1 MKINSSENIDA
12 SDKPALNRM
21 LILLFAITGG
31 VAVGNLYTAQPLL
44 NDIALSFGA
53 QPDSASMLIT
63 CTQLGYATGILL
75 LVPLGDIRNRRR
87 LIPVILFLS
96 AISLC
101 LTAVAPSMPLLM
113 AAMALTGLTTV
124 AGQLLTPFAGDLA
137 SPSQLGKVLG
147 TIISGMLIGILL
159 SRTVSGVIADFLGW
173 RAVYFIAAGGAL
185 ILAFLMLRMLP
196 ADIPRQHLSYRELM
210 RSLLSTIAESATVRI
225 TLLIAAC
232 GFLVFT
238 LFWTSLTFL
247 LSSAPYSY
255 TVSQIGLTG
264 LAGLAGA
271 LMARRAGILH
281 DRGHSVMAT
290 SLALLLALV
299 AIGVAA
305 WGRNNLYLIILA
317 IILIDIAVQ
326 TLNVLH
332 QTRII
337 SINPAMRSRLSTI
350 FVVSNFIGAAVGS
363 ALAGILWRAGGW
375 SAVMTGAAGFLAL
388 ALAIWFMN
396 RDGLKLK

>member
-1 MKINSSENIDA
+1 MKINSPENIDA

-63 CTQLGYATGILL
+63 FTQLGYATGILL

-96 AISLC
+96 ALSLC

-290 SLALLLALV
+290 GLALLLALV

-305 WGRNNLYLIILA
+305 WGRNSLYLIILA

>member
-1 MKINSSENIDA
+1 VKINSPENIGTPEK
-12 SDKPALNRM
+12 SALNRM

-31 VAVGNLYTAQPLL
+31 MAVGNLYWAQPLL

-63 CTQLGYATGILL
+63 FTQLGYATGILL

-87 LIPVILFLS
+87 LIPAILFLS
-96 AISLC
+96 ALSLC
-101 LTAVAPSMPLLM
+101 LTALAPSMPLLM

-159 SRTVSGVIADFLGW
+159 SRTVSGVIADLLGW
-173 RAVYFIAAGGAL
+173 RAVYFIAAGGAF
-185 ILAFLMLRMLP
+185 ILSLLMLRMLP
-196 ADIPRQHLSYRELM
+196 ADIPRQHLSYRVLM
-210 RSLLSTIAESATVRI
+210 RSLLSVIAESATVRI

-238 LFWTSLTFL
+238 MFWTSLTFL
-247 LSSAPYSY
+247 LSAAPYSY

-281 DRGHSVMAT
+281 DRGHSVTAT
-290 SLALLLALV
+290 GLALLLALA

-305 WGRNNLYLIILA
+305 WGRNSIGLIVLA

-350 FVVSNFIGAAVGS
+350 FVVSNFIGAAIGS
-363 ALAGILWRAGGW
+363 ALAGILWHAGGW
-375 SAVMTGAAGFLAL
+375 SAVMIGAAGFLAL
-388 ALAIWFMN
+388 ALGIWFMN
-396 RDGLKLK
+396 RDSLKLT

>member
-1 MKINSSENIDA
+1 
-12 SDKPALNRM
+12 M

-53 QPDSASMLIT
+53 PPDSASMLIT
-63 CTQLGYATGILL
+63 FTQLGYATGILL

-87 LIPVILFLS
+87 LIPAILFLS
-96 AISLC
+96 ALSLC

-196 ADIPRQHLSYRELM
+196 ADVPRQHLSYRELM
-210 RSLLSTIAESATVRI
+210 RSLLSTIAESAAVRI

-290 SLALLLALV
+290 GLALLLALV

-305 WGRNNLYLIILA
+305 WGRNSLYLIILA

-363 ALAGILWRAGGW
+363 ALAGILWHAGGW

-396 RDGLKLK
+396 RDALKLK

>member
-1 MKINSSENIDA
+1 
-12 SDKPALNRM
+12 M

-31 VAVGNLYTAQPLL
+31 GAVGNLYTAQPLL

>member
-1 MKINSSENIDA
+1 MKINSPENIDA
-12 SDKPALNRM
+12 SEKPALNRM
-21 LILLFAITGG
+21 LIRLFAITGG

-53 QPDSASMLIT
+53 PPDSASMLIT
-63 CTQLGYATGILL
+63 FTQLGYATGILL

-87 LIPVILFLS
+87 LIPAILFLS
-96 AISLC
+96 ALFLC

-185 ILAFLMLRMLP
+185 ILAFLMLHMLP

-290 SLALLLALV
+290 CLALLLALV

-305 WGRNNLYLIILA
+305 WGRNSLYLIILA

-363 ALAGILWRAGGW
+363 ALAGILWHAGGW

-396 RDGLKLK
+396 RDALKLK

>member
-1 MKINSSENIDA
+1 MKINSPENIDA

-290 SLALLLALV
+290 GLALLLALV

>member
-1 MKINSSENIDA
+1 
-12 SDKPALNRM
+12 M

-63 CTQLGYATGILL
+63 FTQLGYATGILL

-96 AISLC
+96 ALSLC

-290 SLALLLALV
+290 GLALLLALV

-305 WGRNNLYLIILA
+305 WGRNSLYLIILA

>member
-1 MKINSSENIDA
+1 MKINSPENIDA

-137 SPSQLGKVLG
+137 SPSQLGKVLD

-290 SLALLLALV
+290 GLALLLALV

>member
-1 MKINSSENIDA
+1 MKINSPENIGTPEK
-12 SDKPALNRM
+12 SALNRM
-21 LILLFAITGG
+21 LILLFAVTGG
-31 VAVGNLYTAQPLL
+31 MAVGNLYWAQPLL

-63 CTQLGYATGILL
+63 FTQLGYATGILL

-87 LIPVILFLS
+87 LIPAILFLS
-96 AISLC
+96 ALSLC

-159 SRTVSGVIADFLGW
+159 SRTISGVIADLLGW
-173 RAVYFIAAGGAL
+173 RAVYFIAAGGAF
-185 ILAFLMLRMLP
+185 ILSFLMLRMLP
-196 ADIPRQHLSYRELM
+196 PDIPRQHLSYRALM
-210 RSLLSTIAESATVRI
+210 RSLLSVIAESATVRI

-238 LFWTSLTFL
+238 MFWTSLTFL

-281 DRGHSVMAT
+281 DRGHSVTAT
-290 SLALLLALV
+290 GLALLLALV

-305 WGRNNLYLIILA
+305 YGRNSIVLIILA
-317 IILIDIAVQ
+317 IVLIDIAVQ

-350 FVVSNFIGAAVGS
+350 FVVSNFIGAAMGS
-363 ALAGILWRAGGW
+363 ALAGILWHAGGW
-375 SAVMTGAAGFLAL
+375 SAVMTGAAGILAL
-388 ALAIWFMN
+388 AWAIWLMN
-396 RDGLKLK
+396 RNSLKLK

>member
-1 MKINSSENIDA
+1 VKINSPENIDA

>member
-1 MKINSSENIDA
+1 MKINSPENIDA

>member
-1 MKINSSENIDA
+1 
-12 SDKPALNRM
+12 M

-363 ALAGILWRAGGW
+363 ALAGILWRTGGW

>member
-1 MKINSSENIDA
+1 
-12 SDKPALNRM
+12 M

-137 SPSQLGKVLG
+137 SPSQLGKVLD

-290 SLALLLALV
+290 GLALLLALV

>member
-1 MKINSSENIDA
+1 MKINSPENIDA

-290 SLALLLALV
+290 GLALLLALV

-317 IILIDIAVQ
+317 IILIDIAAQ

>member
-1 MKINSSENIDA
+1 MKINSPENIDA

-363 ALAGILWRAGGW
+363 ALAGILWRTGGW

>member
-1 MKINSSENIDA
+1 MKINSPENIDA
-12 SDKPALNRM
+12 SEKPALNRM
-21 LILLFAITGG
+21 LIRLFAITGG

-53 QPDSASMLIT
+53 PPDSASMLIT
-63 CTQLGYATGILL
+63 FTQLGYATGILL

-87 LIPVILFLS
+87 LIPAILFLS
-96 AISLC
+96 ALSLC

-196 ADIPRQHLSYRELM
+196 ADVPRQHLSYRELM
-210 RSLLSTIAESATVRI
+210 RSLLSTIAESAAVRI

-290 SLALLLALV
+290 GLALLLALV

-305 WGRNNLYLIILA
+305 WGRNSLYLIILA

-363 ALAGILWRAGGW
+363 ALAGILWHAGGW

-396 RDGLKLK
+396 RDALKLK

>member
-1 MKINSSENIDA
+1 MKINSPENIDA
-12 SDKPALNRM
+12 SEKPALNRM

-53 QPDSASMLIT
+53 PPDSASMLIT
-63 CTQLGYATGILL
+63 FTQLGYATGILL

-87 LIPVILFLS
+87 LIPAILFLS
-96 AISLC
+96 ALSLC

-196 ADIPRQHLSYRELM
+196 ADVPRQHLSYRELM
-210 RSLLSTIAESATVRI
+210 RSLLSTIAESAAVRI

-290 SLALLLALV
+290 GLALLLALV

-305 WGRNNLYLIILA
+305 WGRNSLYLIILA

-363 ALAGILWRAGGW
+363 ALAGILWHAGGW

-396 RDGLKLK
+396 RDALKLK

>member
-1 MKINSSENIDA
+1 MKINSPENIDA

-21 LILLFAITGG
+21 LILLIAITGG

>member
-1 MKINSSENIDA
+1 
-12 SDKPALNRM
+12 M

>member
-1 MKINSSENIDA
+1 MKINSPENIGT
-12 SDKPALNRM
+12 SEKSALNRM

-31 VAVGNLYTAQPLL
+31 MAVGNLYWAQPLL

-63 CTQLGYATGILL
+63 FTQLGYATGILL

-87 LIPVILFLS
+87 LIPAILFLS
-96 AISLC
+96 ALSLC

-137 SPSQLGKVLG
+137 SPPQLGKVLG

-159 SRTVSGVIADFLGW
+159 SRTISGVIADLLGW
-173 RAVYFIAAGGAL
+173 RAVYFIAAGGAF
-185 ILAFLMLRMLP
+185 ILSFLMLRMLP
-196 ADIPRQHLSYRELM
+196 PDIPRQHLSYRELM
-210 RSLLSTIAESATVRI
+210 RSLLSVIAESATVRI

-238 LFWTSLTFL
+238 MFWTSLTFL

-281 DRGHSVMAT
+281 DRGHSVTAT
-290 SLALLLALV
+290 GLALLLALV

-305 WGRNNLYLIILA
+305 YGRNSIFLIILA
-317 IILIDIAVQ
+317 IVLIDIAVQ

-350 FVVSNFIGAAVGS
+350 FVVSNFIGAAMGS
-363 ALAGILWRAGGW
+363 ALAGILWHAGGW
-375 SAVMTGAAGFLAL
+375 SAVMTGAAGILAL
-388 ALAIWFMN
+388 AWAIWLMN
-396 RDGLKLK
+396 RNSLKLK

>member
-1 MKINSSENIDA
+1 VKINSPENIGTPEK
-12 SDKPALNRM
+12 SALNRM

-31 VAVGNLYTAQPLL
+31 MAVGNLYWAQPLL

-63 CTQLGYATGILL
+63 FTQLGYATGILL

-87 LIPVILFLS
+87 LIPAILFLS
-96 AISLC
+96 ALSLC

-159 SRTVSGVIADFLGW
+159 SRTISGVIADLLGW
-173 RAVYFIAAGGAL
+173 RAVYFIAAGGAF
-185 ILAFLMLRMLP
+185 ILSFLMLRMLP
-196 ADIPRQHLSYRELM
+196 PDIPRQHLSYRELM
-210 RSLLSTIAESATVRI
+210 RSLLSVIAESATVRI

-238 LFWTSLTFL
+238 MFWTSLTFL

-281 DRGHSVMAT
+281 DRGHSVTAT
-290 SLALLLALV
+290 GLALLLALV

-305 WGRNNLYLIILA
+305 YGRNSIFLIILA
-317 IILIDIAVQ
+317 IVLIDIAVQ

-350 FVVSNFIGAAVGS
+350 FVVSNFIGAAMGS
-363 ALAGILWRAGGW
+363 ALAGILWHAGGW
-375 SAVMTGAAGFLAL
+375 SAVMTGAAGILAL
-388 ALAIWFMN
+388 AWAIWLMN
-396 RDGLKLK
+396 RNSLKLK

>member
-1 MKINSSENIDA
+1 MKINSPENIDA
-12 SDKPALNRM
+12 SEKPALNRM

-53 QPDSASMLIT
+53 PPDSASMLIT
-63 CTQLGYATGILL
+63 FTQLGYATGILL

-87 LIPVILFLS
+87 LIPAILFLS
-96 AISLC
+96 ALSLC

-185 ILAFLMLRMLP
+185 ILAYLMLRMLP

-290 SLALLLALV
+290 GLALLLALV

-305 WGRNNLYLIILA
+305 WGRNSLYLIILA

-363 ALAGILWRAGGW
+363 ALAGILWHAGGW

>member
-1 MKINSSENIDA
+1 
-12 SDKPALNRM
+12 M

-31 VAVGNLYTAQPLL
+31 MAVGNLYWAQPLL

-63 CTQLGYATGILL
+63 FTQLGYATGILL

-87 LIPVILFLS
+87 LIPAILFLS
-96 AISLC
+96 ALSLC

-159 SRTVSGVIADFLGW
+159 SRTISGVIADLLGW
-173 RAVYFIAAGGAL
+173 RAVYFIAAGGAF
-185 ILAFLMLRMLP
+185 ILSFLMLRMLP
-196 ADIPRQHLSYRELM
+196 PDIPRQHLSYRELM
-210 RSLLSTIAESATVRI
+210 RSLLSVIAESATVRI

-238 LFWTSLTFL
+238 MFWTSLTFL

-281 DRGHSVMAT
+281 DRGHSVTAT
-290 SLALLLALV
+290 GLALLLALV

-305 WGRNNLYLIILA
+305 YGRNSIFLIILA
-317 IILIDIAVQ
+317 IVLIDIAVQ

-350 FVVSNFIGAAVGS
+350 FVVSNFIGAAMGS
-363 ALAGILWRAGGW
+363 ALAGILWHAGGW
-375 SAVMTGAAGFLAL
+375 SAVMTGAAGILAL
-388 ALAIWFMN
+388 AWAIWLMN
-396 RDGLKLK
+396 RNSLKLK

>member
-1 MKINSSENIDA
+1 MKTNSPENIGA
-12 SDKPALNRM
+12 PDKSVLNRV

-31 VAVGNLYTAQPLL
+31 MAVGNLYWAQPLL
-44 NDIALSFGA
+44 TDIARSFGV

-63 CTQLGYATGILL
+63 FTQLGYATGILL
-75 LVPLGDIRNRRR
+75 LVPLGDILNRRR
-87 LIPVILFLS
+87 LIPAILFLS
-96 AISLC
+96 ALSLC

-137 SPSQLGKVLG
+137 SPPQLGKVLG

-159 SRTVSGVIADFLGW
+159 SRTISGVIADFLGW
-173 RAVYFIAAGGAL
+173 RAVYCIAAGVAF
-185 ILAFLMLRMLP
+185 ILTFLMLRMLP
-196 ADIPRQHLSYRELM
+196 PDIPRQRLSYGALM

-255 TVSQIGLTG
+255 SVSQIGLTG

-271 LMARRAGILH
+271 LMARRAGIFH
-281 DRGHSVMAT
+281 DRGYSVTAT
-290 SLALLLALV
+290 GLALLLALV

-305 WGRNNLYLIILA
+305 WGRHSIYLIILA
-317 IILIDIAVQ
+317 IVLIDIAVQ

-363 ALAGILWRAGGW
+363 ALAGILWQAGGW

-388 ALAIWFMN
+388 AFAIWLIN
-396 RDGLKLK
+396 RHSLELK

>member
-1 MKINSSENIDA
+1 MKINSPENIDA

-63 CTQLGYATGILL
+63 FTQPGYATGILL

-87 LIPVILFLS
+87 LIPAILFLS
-96 AISLC
+96 ALSLC

-290 SLALLLALV
+290 GLALLLALV

>member
-1 MKINSSENIDA
+1 
-12 SDKPALNRM
+12 M
-21 LILLFAITGG
+21 LIRLFAITGG

-53 QPDSASMLIT
+53 PPDSASMLIT
-63 CTQLGYATGILL
+63 FTQLGYATGILL

-87 LIPVILFLS
+87 LIPAILFLS
-96 AISLC
+96 ALSLC

-196 ADIPRQHLSYRELM
+196 ADVPRQHLSYRELM
-210 RSLLSTIAESATVRI
+210 RSLLSTIAESAAVRI

-290 SLALLLALV
+290 GLALLLALV

-305 WGRNNLYLIILA
+305 WGRNSLYLIILA

-363 ALAGILWRAGGW
+363 ALAGILWHAGGW

-396 RDGLKLK
+396 RDALKLK

>member
-1 MKINSSENIDA
+1 MKINSPENIDA
-12 SDKPALNRM
+12 SDKPALNRV